1 MLGLTLTR
9 KPSRRLLAA
18 LASAL
23 LGLAALEVSLRVL
36 PLRRASALAN
46 DVYTAYGSFPGGIYF
61 TEPRTRMN
69 FMVPGFE
76 TENFWNG
83 YSWRHRTDEL
93 GFRNPPG
100 PRDRSLLLL
109 GDSLIYGHGVEEEQT
124 VAHLLRTRHGL
135 PAYDMARQGD
145 CLYQQYVLV
154 RLYLDE
160 LKPRTVVLFVF
171 LNDFRDLLSYR
182 TAEELERMPE
192 TRLDFA
198 ALRGRVAELGRDPE
212 YPVHRHAYRFRALRL
227 LRGLA
232 RSLHGDWIPRA
243 EAADDPLA
251 AAVLEEDSFGRAS
264 RYYRRALADLHRRTA
279 AAGADL
285 RVVLLDV
292 GPVVGPAGERATE
305 RLEKLLLEAG
315 RETGFSFLTT
325 RDVFTGCGGCF
336 LPGDGHLSPRG
347 HGRLARF
354 LAPRTRPRPP
364 RRPGSPR

>member
-1 MLGLTLTR
+1 MIR
-9 KPSRRLLAA
+9 KPPRRLLAA

-23 LGLAALEVSLRVL
+23 LGLIALEVSLRVL
-36 PLRRASALAN
+36 PLKRASSLAN

-61 TEPRTRMN
+61 TEPRTGMN

-100 PRDRSLLLL
+100 LRDRSLLLL

-135 PAYDMARQGD
+135 PAYNMARQGD
-145 CLYQQYVLV
+145 CLYQQYVLL

-182 TAEELERMPE
+182 TAGELERMPE
-192 TRLDFA
+192 TGLDYA
-198 ALRGRVAELGRDPE
+198 ALRERVAELGRDPE
-212 YPVHRHAYRFRALRL
+212 YPIQRYAWRFRALRL

-232 RSLHGDWIPRA
+232 LHGDWVPRA

-251 AAVLEEDSFGRAS
+251 AAVLEEDSFGKAS
-264 RYYRRALADLHRRTA
+264 RYYRRALADLRRRTD
-279 AAGADL
+279 ADL
-285 RVVLLDV
+285 QVVLLDV

-305 RLEKLLLEAG
+305 RLEGLLLEAG

-325 RDVFTGCGGCF
+325 RDVFTGCGDCF
-336 LPGDGHLSPRG
+336 LPGDGHLSPQG
-347 HGRLARF
+347 HARLARF
-354 LAPRTRPRPP
+354 LAPRIRPSPPRARPRP
-364 RRPGSPR
+364 R